1 MVAKSNEDYN
11 QLFHN
16 SQYSLIKMLQHHEAG
31 FIRKVNDIETLSE
44 YKAKGLLNGIH
55 EERKRIHPR
64 KTICP
69 IPKSEIWWSL
79 SGRKT

>member
-55 EERKRIHPR
+55 E
-64 KTICP
+64 
-69 IPKSEIWWSL
+69 
-79 SGRKT
+79 